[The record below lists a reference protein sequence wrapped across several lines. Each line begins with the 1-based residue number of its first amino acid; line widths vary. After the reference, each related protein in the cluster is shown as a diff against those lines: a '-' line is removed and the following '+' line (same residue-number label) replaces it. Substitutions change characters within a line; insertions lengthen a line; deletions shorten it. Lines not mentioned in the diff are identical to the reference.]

1 MPMSPRLLRPRAAGG
16 FNPKTI
22 SGLLGWWDFSDTAL
36 MGPTSSGVGSVSNNG
51 PVKYVADK
59 SGNGIHMTQSG
70 ADSAAPTL
78 ISSGQNG
85 RAVLGFDGGDSLTAS
100 HTITLTGETVF
111 QVIRMA
117 SGATSFARSFSQ
129 SDSGEDFS
137 TSGHYIPILRSVSQ
151 AAIASFA
158 GGTSLAVNVV
168 TIGNMFI
175 ASSQHTGSVISNRV
189 NGGTAATA
197 LNTLNKTFT
206 RFSIGN
212 GIGAT
217 GGSAF
222 WQDRI
227 CETVVYSRSL
237 TDAERVSVTR
247 WLGTKWGI
255 TVA

>member
-1 MPMSPRLLRPRAAGG
+1 MPMNPRLLRPRASGV
-16 FNPKTI
+16 FSPRTI

-36 MGPTSSGVGSVSNNG
+36 MGPTSSGSGSVSNNS

-78 ISSGQNG
+78 IASGQNG
-85 RAVLGFDGGDSLTAS
+85 RAVLGFDGGDSLAAS

-111 QVIRMA
+111 QVIRLVV
-117 SGATSFARSFSQ
+117 GAASFARSFSQ
-129 SDSGEDFS
+129 SDSTDDFS
-137 TSGHYIPILRSVSQ
+137 SAGHYIPIIRNVAQSSIGSYAAAGARGIQLVSY
-151 AAIASFA
+151 STMMVF
-158 GGTSLAVNVV
+158 
-168 TIGNMFI
+168 
-175 ASSQHTGSVISNRV
+175 SSQHTGSVISNRV
-189 NGGTAATA
+189 NGGTAATDSH
-197 LNTLNKTFT
+197 TLNRQFT
-206 RFSIGN
+206 RFAIGT

-217 GGSAF
+217 AGSSF

>member
-1 MPMSPRLLRPRAAGG
+1 MPMSPRLLRPRQAGG

-36 MGPTSSGVGSVSNNG
+36 MGPTSSGVGSVSNNA

-85 RAVLGFDGGDSLTAS
+85 RAVLGFDGGDSLNANY
-100 HTITLTGETVF
+100 TIALTGETVF

-117 SGATSFARSFSQ
+117 SGAASFARGFSQ

-137 TSGHYIPILRSVSQ
+137 TSGHYIPILRNATQ

-158 GGTSLAVNVV
+158 GGLNVGVQLV
-168 TIGNMFI
+168 TTGNMVI
-175 ASSQHTGSVISNRV
+175 ASSQHSGSVISNRI
-189 NGGTAATA
+189 NGGTAATSFH
-197 LNTLNKTFT
+197 TLNKTFT
-206 RFSIGN
+206 RFSIGY
-212 GIGAT
+212 GIGPTANT
-217 GGSAF
+217 AF